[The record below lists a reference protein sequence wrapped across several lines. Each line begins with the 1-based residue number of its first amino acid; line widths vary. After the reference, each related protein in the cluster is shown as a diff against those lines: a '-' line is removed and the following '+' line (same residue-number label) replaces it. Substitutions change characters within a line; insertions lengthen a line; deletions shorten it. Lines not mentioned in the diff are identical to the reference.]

1 MCRLFP
7 DLGTFRIEI
16 SPSNITMLPS
26 VWILFIFT
34 WLSDLPKHL
43 RGVFEKSAV
52 LAGRGQAAPT
62 WLQSTAL
69 ICESKALAW
78 QSICRACRALS
89 FELPLYRTKPWK
101 WALYSHFFWCCWA
114 IHHHAIS
121 ALKSSFFSSISSSS
135 SFSTDPQ
142 TSPTHFGC
150 WHDGARRGLLLL
162 LLELLASRRSA
173 ISCAFLKRRAAVSH
187 PLSQKQLS
195 WWIFAQII
203 TLSSS

>member
-1 MCRLFP
+1 MAMFIAKVKNRRKKRREKTRYVQTLFP

-16 SPSNITMLPS
+16 SPSNIMMLPS

-62 WLQSTAL
+62 WLQRTAL

-89 FELPLYRTKPWK
+89 FELPLYRTTPWK
-101 WALYSHFFWCCWA
+101 WALHSHFFWCCWVTTTMPSPLLNPPFPA
-114 IHHHAIS
+114 I
-121 ALKSSFFSSISSSS
+121 SSS
-135 SFSTDPQ
+135 SFSIDPH
-142 TSPTHFGC
+142 TPRMCAPHTF
-150 WHDGARRGLLLL
+150 WVLARW
-162 LLELLASRRSA
+162 
-173 ISCAFLKRRAAVSH
+173 CKVRAAAVGAVGFKEISNS
-187 PLSQKQLS
+187 LCFS
-195 WWIFAQII
+195 
-203 TLSSS
+203 